1 MPAESKTLTSCGEPT
16 SLGPQGATITNG
28 ATGYIGDIITTT
40 GNGFITIPDYTIT
53 TTPYI
58 ANPTPYIANPGW
70 VSGTTSIGT
79 IASYPKDG
87 TIRMDPDTNEFS
99 IYLAESNEWVPCEV
113 EEIRKEKDEDGKI
126 KNIITVSFGCSVTQM
141 KKKQRERFVMF
152 EKVKKYDL
160 NSIWSSSIG
169 TSFIGYHT
177 TGTFNTALGYNA
189 LVAGGMNN
197 IAIGSI
203 TPITINTGGIGTC
216 GGFTQTTTTGVSPG
230 QIYYNTNNYTT
241 NIVIDN
247 IGTSIQIS

>member
-58 ANPTPYIANPGW
+58 ANPTPYIANLGW

-126 KNIITVSFGCSVTQM
+126 KNIITVSFGCSVAQM

-169 TSFIGYHT
+169 TSFVGYHNVT
-177 TGTFNTALGYNA
+177 LQGAITYIGGTNLINTGP
-189 LVAGGMNN
+189 V
-197 IAIGSI
+197 
-203 TPITINTGGIGTC
+203 TPITINTGGVGTC
-216 GGFTQTTTTGVSPG
+216 GGFVQTTTTGVSPG
-230 QIYYNTNNYTT
+230 QIYYNTNNHST
-241 NIVIDN
+241 NIIIDN
-247 IGTSIQIS
+247 IGTSIQI